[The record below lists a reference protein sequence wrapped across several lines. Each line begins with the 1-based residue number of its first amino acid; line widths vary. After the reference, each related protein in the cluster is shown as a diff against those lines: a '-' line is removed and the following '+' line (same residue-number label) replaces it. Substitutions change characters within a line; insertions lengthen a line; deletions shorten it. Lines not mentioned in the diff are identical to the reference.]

1 MAISPRR
8 QQPIAR
14 VKQTTAWIDSK
25 PGELGRIATA
35 LGKAKIN
42 ISAFTCWSADREG
55 AVHLLTSSPAKA
67 KKVLQ
72 DMGVRVT
79 EEEVLRATLP
89 DKPGALGELGERLGA
104 ERINIEYAY
113 ASTPIGGKKADLIL
127 SVSDVVG
134 AAKVLRSL

>member
-14 VKQTTAWIDSK
+14 VKQITAWIDSK

-42 ISAFTCWSADREG
+42 ISALTCWGAGREG
-55 AVHLLTSSPAKA
+55 KIHLLTNSPGKA
-67 KKVLQ
+67 KKILQ

-89 DKPGALGELGERLGA
+89 DEPGALGELGERLGA
-104 ERINIEYAY
+104 ENINIEYAY
-113 ASTPIGGKKADLIL
+113 ASKPIGRKKADLIL

-134 AAKVLRSL
+134 AAKVLRGL